1 MSINYPTSDTLTL
14 REISLDVYRT
24 EEEQVEAL
32 KKWWQE
38 NGKSAVIGLVVGLG
52 AIFGWRMW
60 QEEQLR
66 QAEAASEM
74 YQQMVIA
81 VRDDNDPDQAQKTAE
96 QILNDHESTVY
107 AVFAK
112 LLLAKLA
119 VDAQD
124 LESATEHLRWSLD
137 NNHGGSLEHL
147 IRLRLARILLAR
159 DKSDAAS
166 SIINV
171 KQTGQF
177 GAAYDELHGDIKH
190 LDGDIEAARIAYQQ
204 ALTKTQAS
212 RNDISVLEIK
222 LDELGRIDFND

>member
-1 MSINYPTSDTLTL
+1 
-14 REISLDVYRT
+14 LDVYRT
-24 EEEQVEAL
+24 DEEQVEAL

-38 NGKSAVIGLVVGLG
+38 NGMSAVIGLVVGLG

-60 QEEQLR
+60 QEQQLL

-96 QILNDHESTVY
+96 QIHNNYQSTVY

-124 LESATEHLRWSLD
+124 LESATVHLRWSLD
-137 NNHGGSLEHL
+137 NNQDESLQHP

-166 SIINV
+166 SIIDI

-177 GAAYDELHGDIKH
+177 GAAYDELRGDIKH
-190 LDGDIEAARIAYQQ
+190 HDGDIEAARIAYQQ
-204 ALTKTQAS
+204 ALTKTLAS

-222 LDELGRIDFND
+222 LDGLGRIDFQ